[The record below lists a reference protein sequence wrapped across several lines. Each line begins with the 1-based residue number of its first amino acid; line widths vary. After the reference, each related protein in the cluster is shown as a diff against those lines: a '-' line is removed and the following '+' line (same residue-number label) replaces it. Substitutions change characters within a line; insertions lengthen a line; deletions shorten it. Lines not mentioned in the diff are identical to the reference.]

1 MQSIINRCTGKTFTS
16 FYKSFCGPTRSI
28 NVNYVYIVSGLGV
41 RCKSC
46 PGVPKMEDCSHIV
59 TCGDNEVQLLNYTV
73 VLTPFQRYSNEN
85 ITLVEQEEQTLPEH
99 MNPIEKS

>member
-1 MQSIINRCTGKTFTS
+1 MVFTTI
-16 FYKSFCGPTRSI
+16 YVVLMEDPTRSI

-46 PGVPKMEDCSHIV
+46 PGVPKMEDCSHTV

-99 MNPIEKS
+99 MNPKEKL